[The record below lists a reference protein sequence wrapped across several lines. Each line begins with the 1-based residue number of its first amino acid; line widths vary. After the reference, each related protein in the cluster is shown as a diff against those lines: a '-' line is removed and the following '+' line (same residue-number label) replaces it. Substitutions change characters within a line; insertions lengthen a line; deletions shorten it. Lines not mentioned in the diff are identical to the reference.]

1 MILWSM
7 IWIFKW
13 DTSKKD
19 LDQLHRSIQMDRPWL
34 PQLQCQ
40 EAPLQLH
47 HLEQGVSLQPTQPA
61 KKNPIAQ
68 LLRVGRRNWSY
79 LKTVKHPSLWLFSQ
93 AFMRRKNHNLLK
105 TTKKK
110 KKNTKLVIFGYGRTG
125 TRSITST
132 FTLVGKE
139 YMFYFIIINQWA
151 RNKCC
156 NSIISTHTVVR
167 SKKN

>member
-1 MILWSM
+1 MSGSSIAVTSFRAGSEFATNTTCKKESHCSIITSWQKKLILSQNSQTP
-7 IWIFKW
+7 I
-13 DTSKKD
+13 TLTVLS
-19 LDQLHRSIQMDRPWL
+19 SIY
-34 PQLQCQ
+34 
-40 EAPLQLH
+40 
-47 HLEQGVSLQPTQPA
+47 
-61 KKNPIAQ
+61 AQ
-68 LLRVGRRNWSY
+68 
-79 LKTVKHPSLWLFSQ
+79 
-93 AFMRRKNHNLLK
+93 KNHNLLK
-105 TTKKK
+105 TTQKK